1 MRVLVELPGLKP
13 GLIQLRQQLLAF
25 LAVSDHTLLCDQ
37 RLWYQFF
44 PSILA
49 F

>member
-1 MRVLVELPGLKP
+1 MRVLVELP

-37 RLWYQFF
+37 RLW
-44 PSILA
+44 
-49 F
+49 